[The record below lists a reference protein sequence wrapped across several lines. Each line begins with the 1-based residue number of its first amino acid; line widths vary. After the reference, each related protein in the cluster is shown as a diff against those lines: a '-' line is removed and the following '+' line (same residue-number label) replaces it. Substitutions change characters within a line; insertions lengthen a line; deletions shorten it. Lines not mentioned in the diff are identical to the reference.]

1 MAGNDTT
8 DMNAHAELTL
18 DDILRPLAIA
28 VVIDHKVKQV
38 EQTTFLEQGR
48 GLLEFF
54 GHDAPDDAALLDW
67 FAGVTDELEDQLW
80 DKGGNTIVLRALT
93 RFKGDAACEA
103 VFDAMVAVSLA
114 DRQYVPEESRLIRS
128 AATLYGYPLPPIPVD
143 R

>member
-1 MAGNDTT
+1 MADTESH
-8 DMNAHAELTL
+8 DFSL

-28 VVIDHKVKQV
+28 VIIDHKVRSV
-38 EQTTFLEQGR
+38 EQTAFLEQGR

-54 GHDAPDDAALLDW
+54 GHDAPTDADMLDW
-67 FAGVTDELEDQLW
+67 FASNSEQLEDQLW

-103 VFDAMVAVSLA
+103 VFDAMVAISLA
-114 DRQYVPEESRLIRS
+114 DQEYVREESRLIRT
-128 AATLYGYPLPPIPVD
+128 AATLYGYPLPPIRVD